1 MLHNSGVFLSVCD
14 PVKSHAERVAN
25 EWPGVGVATG
35 DDTGGLLGGG
45 VRGKS
50 LQCQPV
56 QCRL

>member
-1 MLHNSGVFLSVCD
+1 MLHNCGVFLSVCD

-50 LQCQPV
+50 L
-56 QCRL
+56 